1 MALCNRQ
8 PHPQWIHVLR
18 VVNEIGKLA
27 ASKTHL
33 ILITHHEDEITD
45 CFANV
50 FEIRDRQLVERDQ
63 AA

>member
-1 MALCNRQ
+1 MQ
-8 PHPQWIHVLR
+8 R
-18 VVNEIGKLA
+18 VGSAIGKLVV
-27 ASKTHL
+27 SKTHL
-33 ILITHHEDEITD
+33 IVTTHREDEITD